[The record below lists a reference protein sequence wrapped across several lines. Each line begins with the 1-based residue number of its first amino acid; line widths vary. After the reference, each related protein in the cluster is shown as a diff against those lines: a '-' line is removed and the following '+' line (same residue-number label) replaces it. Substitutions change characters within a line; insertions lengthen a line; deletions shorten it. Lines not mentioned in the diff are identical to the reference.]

1 MPLPTHPPPAPP
13 QLLAIPIRAY
23 LKSVVGNIYFCIV
36 LLTHLLYEFPMA
48 EMMEACFLLR
58 TEQWKRNTTLTCI
71 YWSRNW
77 RNEISDRSG
86 KHGLFVSIFRL
97 GLVYYY
103 YYCCYYYYCYYLISF
118 QGTFRHMMQKDRR
131 KSNLN
136 LIFQIDAQKCIK
148 RIKKKKKKEEKSEHI
163 WRLLRNRLWCQKG
176 DVNPVRSGS
185 GEENVVENFLRIPSI
200 SWESLTCS
208 ARASRE
214 NKSLLISKPTYFRVA
229 SGLFAVIYAR
239 GNISLRRRSRE
250 PSRACLWRNVRVW
263 SWGD

>member
-1 MPLPTHPPPAPP
+1 MPLKHRRTYTIHLIVLRHAPSNPPTSCSP

-36 LLTHLLYEFPMA
+36 LLTHLIYEFPMA
-48 EMMEACFLLR
+48 EMIEACFLLR

-103 YYCCYYYYCYYLISF
+103 YYCCYYYYCYYIISF
-118 QGTFRHMMQKDRR
+118 QGTFCHMMQKDRR

-148 RIKKKKKKEEKSEHI
+148 RIKKKKERNPNVFDDCYAICCDVRKEMSIQWEAAVAKKMLS
-163 WRLLRNRLWCQKG
+163 
-176 DVNPVRSGS
+176 
-185 GEENVVENFLRIPSI
+185 RIS
-200 SWESLTCS
+200 
-208 ARASRE
+208 
-214 NKSLLISKPTYFRVA
+214 
-229 SGLFAVIYAR
+229 
-239 GNISLRRRSRE
+239 
-250 PSRACLWRNVRVW
+250 
-263 SWGD
+263 